1 MGWTKEIQKEGAG
14 PKPTRGK
21 TVFVHC
27 TGVVKESGHTFW
39 STKWD
44 ASKGGGVFSFK
55 LGLGQVIPVSNTVRI
70 NPLRAS
76 VAPALQSHSRLCLCS
91 PKAGVGRGRCNH
103 VDWRGGSNH
112 GNSRGQ
118 SVLD

>member
-1 MGWTKEIQKEGAG
+1 MGWTKEVQKEGAG
-14 PKPTRGK
+14 PKPTRGD

-55 LGLGQVIPVSNTVRI
+55 LGLGQVIPVSSSERI
-70 NPLRAS
+70 NPLSEPRYRS
-76 VAPALQSHSRLCLCS
+76 PPFHPHSLLRSCPS
-91 PKAGVGRGRCNH
+91 EAGVG
-103 VDWRGGSNH
+103 
-112 GNSRGQ
+112 
-118 SVLD
+118 